1 MLISEHWHARTI
13 KEVGEHLR
21 TSSEKGLTKSE
32 AIDRLKEKGPNSM
45 PTPDRDGML
54 MKLFQQFKSPI
65 TLVLVLAVIATA
77 SLAHYTD
84 AIVITIALLVNV
96 GMGLLQEGRA
106 SKAFEALKKGEA
118 QHAVVFRDGEPLK
131 IPAEQLVVG
140 DVVVLSAGN
149 AVPADMRLIEVHGL
163 TINESALSGEWLAV
177 EKDTEAAAEEAPLVE
192 RSGMAYAGTLV
203 ASGAGRAIVVA
214 IGGDTEIGRI
224 AVELG
229 KKDESVTPLMKDI
242 RQVARFILIA
252 VAFIMVGIFALG
264 VIRGLPFEE
273 TLFTAIALAVAS
285 VPEGLPAAVTVV
297 LALGM
302 ERILKSGGLVRNLL
316 AAETLGTTSIIL
328 TDKTG
333 TLTEGRMTLESY
345 VSMHEISES
354 GQEGEARRLLTAAV
368 LASNAYVEERPEA
381 EGDEKLVVHG
391 RPIEQAIVL
400 AGLKAGISQQ
410 ACLSAYPRLDELHF
424 DSSRR
429 FGGMLVQN
437 EKNPIAYIT
446 GAPELLLSSTSLVVG
461 ATGDA
466 EPLTDKTR
474 TYFLRALETA
484 ARDGKR
490 VIGVARVEGAAR
502 AFPAE
507 KDLQGYLST
516 GALVGFLVFSDV
528 IREEAKVAIHDMQ
541 DAGARVLMLTGDNPE
556 TALAIAKIVGIAEE
570 GERAYTGAELSV
582 LSDAELLEILNTH
595 TVFSRVAPAEKLRI
609 ANVLRDAGEVVAMTG
624 DGVND
629 APALRAAAIGVA
641 VGSGTDV
648 AKEAS
653 DLVLLDNGF
662 SVITAAIRE
671 GRRLRENFKKIF
683 AYMLSTNFSEV
694 ILIGFALIVGL
705 PLPILPTQVLWSNL
719 IEGGFM
725 NFAFAFEPLYP
736 SAMKRK
742 PKDPEIARVLSP
754 KLMKLI
760 VLVGSLTAAILIG
773 IYLFLLNLGLPL
785 DEIQTLMFVAVSV
798 NCIFMAFSMKSLG
811 TPLWKLP
818 LLSNRFLLL
827 ALLGSTAFLFGALYI
842 PFLQVLVH
850 VTEPT
855 LLQLAILF
863 GFGLINLATIELAKW
878 VFFIRPETKSRIL
891 PA

>member
-13 KEVGEHLR
+13 KEVEEHLH
-21 TSSEKGLTKSE
+21 TSLTKGLTRKE
-32 AIDRLKEKGPNSM
+32 AADRLEEKGANSM
-45 PTPDRDGML
+45 PAPERDGL
-54 MKLFQQFKSPI
+54 FMKLLNQFKSPI
-65 TLVLVLAVIATA
+65 TFVLVLAVIATS

-84 AIVITIALLVNV
+84 ALVISAALLLNIV
-96 GMGLLQEGRA
+96 MGLVQEGRA

-118 QHAVVFRDGEPLK
+118 QYAVVFRGGEPLK
-131 IPAEQLVVG
+131 ISANELVVG

-149 AVPADMRLIEVHGL
+149 AIPADMRLIEVHGL

-177 EKDTEAAAEEAPLVE
+177 EKNTEKAGEESPLVE

-203 ASGAGRAIVVA
+203 ASGAGRGVVVA

-242 RQVARFILIA
+242 RQVAKLILIA

-264 VIRGLPFEE
+264 TARGLPFDE

-345 VSMHEISES
+345 VSLNEVHDNADK
-354 GQEGEARRLLTAAV
+354 GEARTLLTAAV

-400 AGLKAGISQQ
+400 AGLKTGISQQ

-424 DSSRR
+424 DSARR

-437 EKNPIAYIT
+437 EKNPVAYIT
-446 GAPELLLSSTSLVVG
+446 GAPEFLLGSMSLVVG
-461 ATGDA
+461 ANGDA
-466 EPLTDKTR
+466 ETLTDSMR
-474 TYFLRALETA
+474 THFLRSLETA

-490 VIGVARVEGAAR
+490 VIGVARVEKDLK
-502 AFPAE
+502 AFPPE
-507 KDLQGYLST
+507 KELLGYLGA
-516 GALVGFLVFSDV
+516 GALVGFLIFSDV
-528 IREEAKVAIHDMQ
+528 IREEAKSAIKDMQ

-582 LSDAELLEILNTH
+582 LTDAELLEVLTTH

-662 SVITAAIRE
+662 SVITSAIRE

-694 ILIGFALIVGL
+694 ILIGFALVVGL

-736 SAMKRK
+736 SAMKRS

-754 KLMKLI
+754 KLIKLI
-760 VLVGSLTAAILIG
+760 VLVGSVTATILIG
-773 IYLFLLNLGLPL
+773 IYLFLLSLELPL

-811 TPLWKLP
+811 TPLWRLP
-818 LLSNRFLLL
+818 LFSNRFLLVSL
-827 ALLGSTAFLFGALYI
+827 IGSVAFLFGALYI

-850 VTEPT
+850 VTEPSM
-855 LLQLAILF
+855 LQLAILF
-863 GFGLINLATIELAKW
+863 GFGLINLATIEIAKW
-878 VFFIRPETKSRIL
+878 IFFIREPKESRIL
-891 PA
+891 TA